1 MEVSH
6 IVNLVLNAF
15 TSFSAIVFNSFTIH
29 ALRKTSSLPAPFKTL
44 LLSLAVSDLTAGLL
58 AQPLYIILIVISS
71 KQNTADHA
79 LTSTI
84 LVIVCALC
92 AASLLSVIALS
103 MDRFLAVHLH
113 LRYKELVTHKRVV
126 GAVILIW
133 ILSVG
138 ISLVWIWRDIYKVFS
153 LVAIIWS
160 LCFVY
165 MTIVNL
171 RLSQAI
177 KRHRNQIQAD
187 LRVQQVA
194 QAVKPRKSAVSALYV
209 YLLVLVCYLP
219 MYCSIILYV
228 VRKDDSDIS
237 LFYSRTVMF
246 FNSSLNPIIYCWR
259 IRPIRQTIMSILG
272 NIFSCNSAD
281 ELVLKR
287 SLQERISTAGG
298 IPTVGKST

>member
-44 LLSLAVSDLTAGLL
+44 LLSLAVSDLIAGLL

-138 ISLVWIWRDIYKVFS
+138 ISLVWIWRDTYKVFS

-187 LRVQQVA
+187 LQVQQVA
-194 QAVKPRKSAVSALYV
+194 LAAKPRKSAVSALYV

-219 MYCSIILYV
+219 MYFSIILYV
-228 VRKDDSDIS
+228 VRKGEDSS

-259 IRPIRQTIMSILG
+259 IRPIRQTIMSILR
-272 NIFSCNSAD
+272 NIFPCNSAH